1 MKSIYL
7 EKYKI
12 LLEKLR
18 KARKEAG
25 LTQLQVAWKLKK
37 PQSYI
42 SKIEI
47 GERRID
53 IVELVELAKIYRK
66 SVCYFHKVLE

>member
-25 LTQLQVAWKLKK
+25 LTQLQVAWKLKA
-37 PQSYI
+37 SI
-42 SKIEI
+42 
-47 GERRID
+47 
-53 IVELVELAKIYRK
+53 L
-66 SVCYFHKVLE
+66 YF